1 MQVRSTEIPDV
12 LEIVLDVHRDERGF
26 LIETYSRPRF
36 AAAAIPFDFVQ
47 DNAARSKKGALRG
60 LHFQRRPGQAKL
72 VRAVRGAVFD
82 VAVDVRHGSPTFGR
96 FVARRLEEGDAKLL
110 VLPPGFAHG
119 YQALTED
126 AEVAYKLGSPYDPLE
141 EAGLAWDDP
150 ALAIPWPLSS
160 PLLSPRDR
168 AWPVL
173 SDLVAWR
180 PSS

>member
-1 MQVRSTEIPDV
+1 MVQVLSTEIPDV

-26 LIETYSRPRF
+26 LVETYSRPRF
-36 AAAAIPFDFVQ
+36 AAAGIGFEFVQ

-72 VRAVRGAVFD
+72 VRATRGAVFD
-82 VAVDVRHGSPTFGR
+82 VAVDVREKSPTFGR
-96 FVARRLEEGDAKLL
+96 FVTRRLEEGDRKLFL
-110 VLPPGFAHG
+110 LPPGFAHG
-119 YQALTED
+119 YQALTDD
-126 AEVAYKLGSPYDPLE
+126 AEIAYKLSSPYDAAE

-150 ALAIPWPLSS
+150 ALAIPWPLQS

-173 SDLVAWR
+173 TALEPWR
-180 PSS
+180 

>member
-1 MQVRSTEIPDV
+1 VKVLPTEIPDV

-26 LIETYSRPRF
+26 LVETYSRTRF
-36 AAAAIPFDFVQ
+36 EGAGLTTVFVQ

-72 VRAVRGAVFD
+72 VRATRGAVFD
-82 VAVDVRHGSPTFGR
+82 VAVDVRESSPSFGR
-96 FVARRLEEGDAKLL
+96 FVGRRLEEGDDRLL
-110 VLPPGFAHG
+110 FLPPGFAHG

-126 AEVAYKLGSPYDPLE
+126 AEIAYKLSSPYDASE

-168 AWPVL
+168 TWPVL
-173 SDLVAWR
+173 SALEPWR
-180 PSS
+180 